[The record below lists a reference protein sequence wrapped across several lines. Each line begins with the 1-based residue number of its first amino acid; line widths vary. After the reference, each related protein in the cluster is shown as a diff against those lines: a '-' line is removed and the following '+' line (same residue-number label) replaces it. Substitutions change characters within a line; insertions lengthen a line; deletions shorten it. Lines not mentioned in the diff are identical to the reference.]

1 MSPTGSTS
9 STSRLA
15 VGLALFSLYVVW
27 GSTYLAMRVAMESF
41 GPFTMAAIRFLVAGV
56 LMLVIARA
64 RGEAL
69 PTLRQWRNALLI
81 GTLLLA
87 CGNGGVA
94 IAEQSVSSGLAALMV
109 AAVPLWMAL
118 FGGVWGRWPVAKDW
132 VALVLGFGGIILLN
146 VGSELRGSLG
156 GVAVLMF
163 ATAAWAFGSLW
174 SRRLDLPK
182 GMMAAGA
189 EMATAGLVLV
199 VLSLLHRRASCRRRS
214 PVGSIAALGY
224 LVVFGS
230 LVAYTAYLYL
240 LARVPVPVASSYAY
254 VNPLVALAL
263 GAAFSGDDS
272 RPRCRLG
279 TAHHRRG
286 GPGAA
291 SGRDPGAEARAVSA
305 PRSELHA
312 QPRVSRGGVPASG
325 RWRGDGSPVA
335 PTKVNT
341 RWSRGCSQRSTQA
354 TAARKA
360 PSCGSG
366 AVRTVPFAPAFPPSV
381 SERRASIQ
389 RGKPDSVVCTSR
401 R

>member
-1 MSPTGSTS
+1 
-9 STSRLA
+9 
-15 VGLALFSLYVVW
+15 
-27 GSTYLAMRVAMESF
+27 MRVAMESF
-41 GPFTMAAIRFLVAGV
+41 GPFTMAAIRFLVAGG
-56 LMLVIARA
+56 LMPIIARA

-118 FGGVWGRWPVAKDW
+118 FAGVWGRWPVAKDW

-146 VGSELRGSLG
+146 LGSELRGSLG

-182 GMMAAGA
+182 GIMAAGA

-199 VLSLLHRRASCRRRS
+199 VLSLLHGERLPAVVTGR
-214 PVGSIAALGY
+214 SIAALGY

-240 LARVPVPVASSYAY
+240 LARVPVPVASSYALREPAGRAGARRR
-254 VNPLVALAL
+254 VLRRAAPAGADRL
-263 GAAFSGDDS
+263 GA
-272 RPRCRLG
+272 
-279 TAHHRRG
+279 AHHRRG
-286 GPGAA
+286 GAGAP
-291 SGRDPGAEARAVSA
+291 SGGDARVEARAGDPPA
-305 PRSELHA
+305 LRTPR
-312 QPRVSRGGVPASG
+312 PSRG
-325 RWRGDGSPVA
+325 
-335 PTKVNT
+335 
-341 RWSRGCSQRSTQA
+341 
-354 TAARKA
+354 
-360 PSCGSG
+360 
-366 AVRTVPFAPAFPPSV
+366 
-381 SERRASIQ
+381 
-389 RGKPDSVVCTSR
+389 
-401 R
+401 

>member
-1 MSPTGSTS
+1 MSPTGPTASTR
-9 STSRLA
+9 RLA
-15 VGLALFSLYVVW
+15 VGLSLFSLYVVW

-41 GPFTMAAIRFLVAGV
+41 GPFTMAALRFLVAGAV
-56 LMLVIARA
+56 MLIIARA

-118 FGGVWGRWPVAKDW
+118 FAGFWGRWPVAKDW
-132 VALVLGFGGIILLN
+132 VALVLGFGGILLLN
-146 VGSELRGSLG
+146 LGSELRGSLG

-199 VLSLLHRRASCRRRS
+199 LLSFVHGERLPAVVSGR
-214 PVGSIAALGY
+214 SIAALAY
-224 LVVFGS
+224 LIVFGA

-240 LARVPVPVASSYAY
+240 LAKVPVPVASSYAY

-263 GAAFSGDDS
+263 GAAFYGERLPAALIVSVPLILTAVALVL
-272 RPRCRLG
+272 RPAKAP
-279 TAHHRRG
+279 T
-286 GPGAA
+286 
-291 SGRDPGAEARAVSA
+291 RA
-305 PRSELHA
+305 PEPRTRSELDAPAERESRRGPGVRSLERRRLSGGADEGEH
-312 QPRVSRGGVPASG
+312 PLVSRL
-325 RWRGDGSPVA
+325 
-335 PTKVNT
+335 
-341 RWSRGCSQRSTQA
+341 
-354 TAARKA
+354 
-360 PSCGSG
+360 
-366 AVRTVPFAPAFPPSV
+366 
-381 SERRASIQ
+381 
-389 RGKPDSVVCTSR
+389 
-401 R
+401 

>member
-1 MSPTGSTS
+1 MSPAGSTA
-9 STSRLA
+9 STRRLA
-15 VGLALFSLYVVW
+15 VGLSLFSLYVIW

-41 GPFTMAAIRFLVAGV
+41 GPFTMAALRFLVAGAV
-56 LMLVIARA
+56 MLIIARV

-118 FGGVWGRWPVAKDW
+118 FAGFWGRWPVAKDW
-132 VALVLGFGGIILLN
+132 IALVLGFGGIILLN
-146 VGSELRGSLG
+146 LGSELRGGLG

-182 GMMAAGA
+182 GIMAAGA

-199 VLSLLHRRASCRRRS
+199 LLSVVHGERLPAVVSGR
-214 PVGSIAALGY
+214 SIAALAY

-240 LARVPVPVASSYAY
+240 LAKVPVPVASSYAY

-263 GAAFSGDDS
+263 GAGFYGE
-272 RPRCRLG
+272 RL
-279 TAHHRRG
+279 
-286 GPGAA
+286 PGALIV
-291 SGRDPGAEARAVSA
+291 SVPLILTAVALVLRPAPAAAPSPA
-305 PRSELHA
+305 LPVRPRSELDAPPEGESRRGAGVRSLERRRLARGADEGEH
-312 QPRVSRGGVPASG
+312 PLVSRL
-325 RWRGDGSPVA
+325 
-335 PTKVNT
+335 
-341 RWSRGCSQRSTQA
+341 
-354 TAARKA
+354 
-360 PSCGSG
+360 
-366 AVRTVPFAPAFPPSV
+366 
-381 SERRASIQ
+381 
-389 RGKPDSVVCTSR
+389 
-401 R
+401 